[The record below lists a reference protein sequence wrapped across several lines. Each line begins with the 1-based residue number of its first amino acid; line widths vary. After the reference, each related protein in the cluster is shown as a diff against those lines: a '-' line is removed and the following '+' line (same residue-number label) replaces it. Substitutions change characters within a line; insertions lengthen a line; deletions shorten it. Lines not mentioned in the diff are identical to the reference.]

1 MPNKIIQQVAT
12 GSLIE
17 CLQLVRCGFEL
28 ETQTVGG
35 YSEDSYSAYE
45 YDNDDNGDGGV
56 PDWEEFVSE
65 TLDIKGRGMDW
76 VTDGSVDG
84 VEIRTQGA
92 PTAAAFLRSAKHAFK
107 LVQQG
112 TITVDGHCS
121 FHIHLSFPGVKHAYS
136 SRFQRL
142 LIEGLLKQAHTL
154 PDSVLKRWSNS
165 NWREQYFQLNL
176 SHEKYTFINFHDHFD
191 TWEFRCF
198 GNISTFHEAVACLK
212 AAVLAFKFAYRVNLK
227 LEKHE
232 FNETAYSRIWT
243 KKLNSLFV
251 ESESFKEFQDSFNK
265 ALLEEGQRQKAI
277 RRRAAETKREIAA
290 NLAAA
295 S

>member
-17 CLQLVRCGFEL
+17 CLKLVRCGFEL

-35 YSEDSYSAYE
+35 YSEDNYCATRYE
-45 YDNDDNGDGGV
+45 NDDEDNT
-56 PDWEEFVSE
+56 PEWEEFVSD
-65 TLDIKGRGMDW
+65 TLDIDSQGMDW
-76 VTDGSVDG
+76 VVDGSVDG
-84 VEIRTQGA
+84 VEIRTKGA
-92 PTAAAFLRSAKHAFK
+92 PTAAAFLRSAKYVFK
-107 LVQQG
+107 LVQQKI
-112 TITVDGHCS
+112 ITVDSHCS
-121 FHIHLSFPGVKHAYS
+121 FHIHISFPGVKHKYT

-154 PDSVLKRWSNS
+154 PDSVLERWANS

-176 SHEKYTFINFHDHFD
+176 SDDKYTFINFHDSLE

-198 GNISTFHEAVACLK
+198 GNVSTFHEAVACLK
-212 AAVLAFKFAYRVNLK
+212 AAILAFKFAYRVNLK

-232 FNETAYSRIWT
+232 FNDSAYSRIWT
-243 KKLNSLFV
+243 KKLNSLFG
-251 ESESFKEFQDSFNK
+251 ESESFKVFQNSFNK

-277 RRRAAETKREIAA
+277 RRRAAESKRQQTAE
-290 NLAAA
+290 LTAA